1 MKKYLLL
8 FLFGLAW
15 GKTTIV
21 INLENHG
28 LKDSEIRILTERLQS
43 EFVKISGYTIVE
55 RKKIDGIDIRDLT
68 LESLRN
74 RMGIV
79 TQETIFFDEKIEFN
93 NICGCG
99 DYTSEELESS
109 AKAANLYNFILEQSN
124 EFKTII
130 GERGKKLSNGQRQK
144 LSISRTILRNSPIL
158 ILDEATP
165 LLDTESE
172 RKVQNALENLIRER
186 TTIVITHRLST
197 IQRVNSII
205 VLDKGKLG
213 ETGNHNSLIK
223 KDGLYAQLNKFI
235 LNA

>member
-1 MKKYLLL
+1 M
-8 FLFGLAW
+8 
-15 GKTTIV
+15 
-21 INLENHG
+21 
-28 LKDSEIRILTERLQS
+28 
-43 EFVKISGYTIVE
+43 
-55 RKKIDGIDIRDLT
+55 
-68 LESLRN
+68 
-74 RMGIV
+74 
-79 TQETIFFDEKIEFN
+79 
-93 NICGCG
+93 
-99 DYTSEELESS
+99 
-109 AKAANLYNFILEQSN
+109 
-124 EFKTII
+124 
-130 GERGKKLSNGQRQK
+130 
-144 LSISRTILRNSPIL
+144 
-158 ILDEATP
+158 DEATP